1 MQHSDGDRQTSIEL
15 LRIVSMLMIVF
26 HHFAVHGGFDW
37 EGSTITVPRLWWGLI
52 LMGGKVGVNV
62 FVLISGYFL
71 VASESTV
78 VNIRRLFKFW
88 GQLFFYSMGLFVVFV
103 LLHTQDCSI
112 KTLIRSLTPI
122 TSTTWWFASAYF
134 MLYLI
139 HPFLNLFLRSLNKRA
154 YQSLLVMMILVC
166 SVPSAFLP
174 TAFPCTQGG
183 SLSWFVVLYAI
194 AGYARLYGFN
204 KRLTS
209 KSYFLLFLGSSV
221 LTYLSYVVFTT
232 MGIRWGVFAT
242 HASHFYGM
250 EKISTLMMSVSLFM
264 AFVTMKMNCHRWVN
278 VIASTTFGIYLI
290 HDHALSRPLLWHDVF
305 GNSQYQDSLFL
316 IPYSI
321 VVVIVVYVSCAAIDL
336 VRQKVFERPYMV
348 LVDGFWGR
356 VSKPLSLALEWGK
369 RMVFG

>member
-1 MQHSDGDRQTSIEL
+1 
-15 LRIVSMLMIVF
+15 MLMIVF

-37 EGSTITVPRLWWGLI
+37 DGSTITVPRLWWGLI

-71 VASESTV
+71 VASESKG
-78 VNIRRLFKFW
+78 VNVRRLLKFW

-103 LLHTQDCSI
+103 LLRTQSCSI

-122 TSTTWWFASAYF
+122 ASTTWWFASAYF

-139 HPFLNLFLRSLNKRA
+139 HPFLNLFLRSLSKQA
-154 YQSLLVMMILVC
+154 YQSLLVMMILVW
-166 SVPSAFLP
+166 SVPSAF
-174 TAFPCTQGG
+174 THGTFRYIQGG
-183 SLSWFVVLYAI
+183 SLSWFVILYAI
-194 AGYARLYGFN
+194 AGYARLHGFN

-209 KSYFLLFLGSSV
+209 KTYCLLFLGFST
-221 LTYLSYVVFTT
+221 LTYLSYVVFTI
-232 MGIRWGVFAT
+232 MGIRWSVFAT

-250 EKISTLMMSVSLFM
+250 EKVSTLMMSVSLFM
-264 AFVTMKMNCHRWVN
+264 AFVTMKMNHHRWVN
-278 VIASTTFGIYLI
+278 VVASTTFGVYLI
-290 HDHALSRPLLWHDVF
+290 HGHALSRPLLWHDVF
-305 GNSQYQDSLFL
+305 GNAQYRDSLFL

-348 LVDGFWGR
+348 LVNYFWGR
-356 VSKPLSLALEWGK
+356 VSRPLSLALEWV
-369 RMVFG
+369 RCVAFG